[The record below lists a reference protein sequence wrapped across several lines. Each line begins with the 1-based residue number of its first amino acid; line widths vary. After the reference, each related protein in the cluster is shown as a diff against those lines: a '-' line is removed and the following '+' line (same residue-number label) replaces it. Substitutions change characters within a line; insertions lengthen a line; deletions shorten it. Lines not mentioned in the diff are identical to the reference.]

1 MLSFTSYTKSGLRIA
16 TFMGMFLAFGSF
28 MVGMVY
34 LILKLCYWDR
44 FDAGTAPLLIGIF
57 FIGSILLFF
66 MGLMGEYIMSINQRV
81 MNRPLV
87 VEEERINFG
96 SPDEGKDKEKEDDTE

>member
-1 MLSFTSYTKSGLRIA
+1 
-16 TFMGMFLAFGSF
+16 

-66 MGLMGEYIMSINQRV
+66 MGLMGEYIISINQRV

-87 VEEERINFG
+87 IEEERINF
-96 SPDEGKDKEKEDDTE
+96 EDKTHEKQEEINDQ

>member
-1 MLSFTSYTKSGLRIA
+1 MISKRGLICRCFSVRNNVFTLSVSPYGRL
-16 TFMGMFLAFGSF
+16 SF

-44 FDAGTAPLLIGIF
+44 FNAGTAPLLIGIF

-87 VEEERINFG
+87 IEEERINF
-96 SPDEGKDKEKEDDTE
+96 EKPNEK